1 MNNLAILTTGLKEVV
16 EVLKSYPRNQAKIDM
31 LRLELERFK
40 NDNST
45 YTGVKGISYEQ
56 KGSKTNK
63 FNSDVENE
71 VIDREKRENELQSKI
86 KDLTLMN
93 LQIDAA
99 LNILTPREK
108 EIIEKK
114 YFKRMRN
121 IDIAGDVNLT
131 EEYLCDVRTGIL
143 KNLSGILFID

>member
-1 MNNLAILTTGLKEVV
+1 MAVLTTGLKEVV

-56 KGSKTNK
+56 KSSKTNK

-71 VIDREKRENELQSKI
+71 VIDREKEKMNYKQKLKI
-86 KDLTLMN
+86 
-93 LQIDAA
+93 
-99 LNILTPREK
+99 
-108 EIIEKK
+108 
-114 YFKRMRN
+114 
-121 IDIAGDVNLT
+121 
-131 EEYLCDVRTGIL
+131 
-143 KNLSGILFID
+143 